1 MTLSAFD
8 PMCLERYPADNPPLM
23 FHFQH
28 DGSEDVF
35 RYVLV
40 ERIPINEINP
50 ATRRKQSEPLDE
62 KEVVKKYGTEKSTK
76 DETVGEDG

>member
-8 PMCLERYPADNPPLM
+8 PMCLERYPASDPPLM

-40 ERIPINEINP
+40 ERIPINDINH
-50 ATRRKQSEPLDE
+50 ATRRKKNEGLPEEPIRA
-62 KEVVKKYGTEKSTK
+62 KYIR
-76 DETVGEDG
+76 

>member
-8 PMCLERYPADNPPLM
+8 TMCLERYPASDPPLL

-28 DGSEDVF
+28 DGTEDIF

-40 ERIPINEINP
+40 ERIPINDINP
-50 ATRRKQSEPLDE
+50 ATRRKD
-62 KEVVKKYGTEKSTK
+62 
-76 DETVGEDG
+76 GEDILECVIRDSYIKGE